1 MDVLPVLTKNHFDHT
16 VFPFFESIQF
26 EFKRTF
32 HYQQFPKYLET
43 MCSFLNSRGGYLIFG
58 IDDTRELV
66 GVSIDSCKIDEVL
79 LRIDTI
85 ILNRRILGR
94 RVDTNEIITITSKNV
109 TTEFISN
116 SNNKLFLIIKVVPIQ
131 LTDTNTV
138 RFQLDNGKTYYRLG
152 ASNFVDKNE
161 RFFTQS
167 DVENQMAVVRQENSD
182 NLREF
187 RKTIESYETQL
198 HNLRVQIKM
207 YDIFMK
213 QMIHR
218 IEQSLHFVFCCCL
231 KKN

>member
-1 MDVLPVLTKNHFDHT
+1 MDVLPVLTTLHFDNT
-16 VFPFFESIQF
+16 FFPFFESIQF

-66 GVSIDSCKIDEVL
+66 GVTIESCKIDEVL

-116 SNNKLFLIIKVVPIQ
+116 SYGKLFLVIKVVPIQ
-131 LTDTNTV
+131 MSDI

-198 HNLRVQIKM
+198 HDLRVQIQM
-207 YDIFMK
+207 YDVFMK
-213 QMIHR
+213 QMIRR
-218 IEQSLHFVFCCCL
+218 IDVSLRSVFCCCL
-231 KKN
+231 KKSN

>member
-1 MDVLPVLTKNHFDHT
+1 MDVLPVLTTSHFDHT
-16 VFPFFESIQF
+16 FFPFFESIQF

-79 LRIDTI
+79 LRIDSI

-94 RVDTNEIITITSKNV
+94 RVDTNEIITITSKNI

-116 SNNKLFLIIKVVPIQ
+116 SNNKLFLVIKVVPIQ
-131 LTDTNTV
+131 LSDI

-198 HNLRVQIKM
+198 HDLRVQIQM
-207 YDIFMK
+207 YDVFMK

-218 IEQSLHFVFCCCL
+218 IDMSLRSVFCCCL
-231 KKN
+231 KKNV